1 MARLRV
7 GELVA
12 ALGNPMGLAGSVT
25 ARGRVG
31 AAWRSPPGGG
41 LRYRHFV
48 SDETAAP
55 RPPPPRAIAL
65 AALRVLASATVLVA
79 LYYTLPFDRSTAQAL
94 IFLVVGM
101 VGLVALVTYQVRR
114 IGRSHHPGL
123 RAVEG
128 LAVSLPLFLLLYAGT
143 YFDLEH
149 LAPGTFTQPLSRSD
163 ALYFTVTVFGTVGFG
178 DITAKTEGARLLVT
192 CQMLIDL
199 VILGIGARVIVGAVQ
214 RAHREQPRSD
224 TP

>member
-1 MARLRV
+1 MV
-7 GELVA
+7 
-12 ALGNPMGLAGSVT
+12 ALGNPVGLAVSVT
-25 ARGRVG
+25 AGSCRRGV
-31 AAWRSPPGGG
+31 AITAPGGG
-41 LRYRHFV
+41 LRYRSFV
-48 SDETAAP
+48 SDETAAL

-65 AALRVLASATVLVA
+65 AALRVMASATVLIA

-94 IFLVVGM
+94 VFLVVGLC
-101 VGLVALVTYQVRR
+101 GLIALVTYQVHR
-114 IGRSHHPGL
+114 IGRSDHPGL

-199 VILGIGARVIVGAVQ
+199 VILGVGARVIVGAVQ
-214 RAHREQPRSD
+214 RAHRDQPRSD
-224 TP
+224 TQ